1 MIMFYI
7 RNHKMCYKGEQPRM
21 EKIAGGESAGRSL
34 LAAKPEDRGV
44 SAP

>member
-21 EKIAGGESAGRSL
+21 EKIADGERVDRSL